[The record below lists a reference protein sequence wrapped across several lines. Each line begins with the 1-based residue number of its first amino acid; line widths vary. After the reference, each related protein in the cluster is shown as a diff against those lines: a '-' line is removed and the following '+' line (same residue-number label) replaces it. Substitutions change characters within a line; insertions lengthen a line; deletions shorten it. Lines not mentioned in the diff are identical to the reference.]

1 MSNERQRRIRKSQ
14 ENARMWREKQLRKDC
29 VQKNISEK
37 VIPTKNLKW
46 KNDKKKYKW
55 KVIKRK
61 YQMLPE
67 KGEGCRC
74 KGKTPKSFSLKIS

>member
-1 MSNERQRRIRKSQ
+1 MPECEEKSSSERIVSEEYKWKS
-14 ENARMWREKQLRKDC
+14 D
-29 VQKNISEK
+29 
-37 VIPTKNLKW
+37 TKNLKW

-55 KVIKRK
+55 KVIKIK

-74 KGKTPKSFSLKIS
+74 KGKTPKSFSLKIR